1 MDVLN
6 LKHLCSKARSC
17 LMLPHQNGE
26 HNSIADAFYQC
37 SLALDDIGSAKID
50 DEYLLSLIGKLRN
63 LMDTTGLTD
72 TDSEGLLTV
81 KARNLNTK
89 DKITL
94 SSTIDEL
101 ADWDETDSPMQPTS
115 DR

>member
-1 MDVLN
+1 
-6 LKHLCSKARSC
+6 
-17 LMLPHQNGE
+17 
-26 HNSIADAFYQC
+26 
-37 SLALDDIGSAKID
+37 
-50 DEYLLSLIGKLRN
+50 
-63 LMDTTGLTD
+63 MDTTGLTD

>member
-1 MDVLN
+1 
-6 LKHLCSKARSC
+6 
-17 LMLPHQNGE
+17 MLPHQNGE